1 MTDWTIVTRSLRARL
16 FSTVTTVATVGVA
29 VALMLVL
36 IMMRSAGREAFE
48 RGSGNVHLLVSR
60 DASPLASVLNGLF
73 YAGAPAKPL
82 MYAEYESLKK
92 SLPVDWAVPV
102 QLGDSY
108 EGKWPVLATN
118 EEFYTKFAPAE
129 QTPWQLSQGTWFATN
144 FEVVVGAQAARGTG
158 LKLGDKIYLTHGTA
172 GSRGS
177 GSVHVHKEYAY
188 KVVGI
193 LKPTGTNHD
202 RVLFTN
208 LPSAWIVHAAD
219 RIEREEHREEQGDQH
234 ADEHGEAHHDHHA
247 AHDEAAHDESGHDE
261 SDHAHEKL
269 VTEADLVPE
278 DRKITNI
285 FMRVL
290 TRPGADVGSLIPV
303 VMEQMRRDPAF
314 AASPLTVAGPS
325 REIAKLMDIVGNID
339 QILFAMAAVVMV
351 SSGVGIMLALYNS
364 MEQRRRQIAV
374 LRVLGASQ
382 SRIFGLILTESAM
395 IGIFGAIA
403 GIGGGLLGAQLAA
416 AIMRERLG
424 LFIDPTLPARGLVS
438 VALGTLAL
446 ACFAGVV
453 PAIMAYRTSVA
464 KSLRPL
470 V

>member
-16 FSTVTTVATVGVA
+16 FSTVTTVASVGVA

-60 DASPLASVLNGLF
+60 DASPLVSVLNGLF

-82 MYAEYESLKK
+82 MFTEYESLKK

-118 EEFYTKFAPAE
+118 EDFYTKFEPAE
-129 QTPWQLSQGTWFATN
+129 HTPWQLAQGTWFAKN

-172 GSRGS
+172 GSRGA
-177 GSVHVHKEYAY
+177 GSVHVHKEYKY
-188 KVVGI
+188 TVVGI

-208 LPSAWIVHAAD
+208 LPSAWIIHAHD
-219 RIEREEHREEQGDQH
+219 RIEREEHKGQPEHEETEAEH
-234 ADEHGEAHHDHHA
+234 AN
-247 AHDEAAHDESGHDE
+247 
-261 SDHAHEKL
+261 EKL
-269 VTEADLVPE
+269 VTEADLIPE

-290 TRPGADVGSLIPV
+290 TRPGADVGALIPV

-325 REIAKLMDIVGNID
+325 REIARLMDIVGNID
-339 QILFAMAAVVMV
+339 QILFAMAVVVMV

-382 SRIFGLILTESAM
+382 PRIFGLILTESAM

-403 GIGGGLLGAQLAA
+403 GIGGGLLGAQVAA
-416 AIMRERLG
+416 AVMRERLG
-424 LFIDPTLPARGLVS
+424 LFIDPTLPARGLVA

-453 PAIMAYRTSVA
+453 PAVMAYRTSVA